1 MGTGGCVHSG
11 KHHDVLGELYG
22 RGGSRVSGLRRAVD
36 QASRKKLEAVSVA
49 LYTPGPTEAE
59 AAAFGLTLEEAS
71 GPPVGVWPDNL
82 MSVNTFI
89 SMSTQWLSSMGGAI
103 GLNYASLPFVFRM
116 VGVRKN
122 DQADVF
128 DDIRLME
135 ETALKVMRRK

>member
-1 MGTGGCVHSG
+1 
-11 KHHDVLGELYG
+11 
-22 RGGSRVSGLRRAVD
+22 
-36 QASRKKLEAVSVA
+36 
-49 LYTPGPTEAE
+49 
-59 AAAFGLTLEEAS
+59 
-71 GPPVGVWPDNL
+71 